1 MTGGPAVELDAPPR
15 RLAAFVAAVSG
26 IILLGFVVVL
36 ATADGDS
43 GMPRSPLLE
52 KPAPPI
58 TGAALDG
65 STFDL
70 EANRGRWV
78 VVNFF
83 QTTCVPCVEEHPELV
98 AFHETYGPSG
108 TAEVVS
114 IAFSDSQANVRAFFE
129 KYGGQWPVVAVDT
142 GRYAI
147 SYGVAAV
154 PETFLVAPSGIV
166 TSKFI
171 GGVTQA
177 GLESEITRLGGV
189 L

>member
-1 MTGGPAVELDAPPR
+1 MTPEPVIELDRPPR
-15 RLAAFVAAVSG
+15 RISAWIAAVSG
-26 IILLGFVVVL
+26 VVLLGFVVVL

-43 GMPRSPLLE
+43 GIRRSPLLE
-52 KPAPPI
+52 QPAPAI
-58 TGAALDG
+58 TGVALDG

-70 EANRGRWV
+70 EARRGRWV

-83 QTTCVPCVEEHPELV
+83 QTTCVPCVQEHPELV
-98 AFHETYGPSG
+98 SFHETHSPAG

-114 IAFSDSQANVRAFFE
+114 VAFSDSQANVRAFFE
-129 KYGGQWPVVAVDT
+129 RNGGRWPVLAADT

-171 GGVTQA
+171 GGITQA
-177 GLESEITRLGGV
+177 GLEAEIARLGG
-189 L
+189 LL